1 MDKYQ
6 VIQNPSLANSN
17 LEGCEVLI
25 TIHCTKAA
33 ENVSQ
38 SSYRN
43 PVLKL
48 HFPIY

>member
-6 VIQNPSLANSN
+6 VIQSSSLANSN
-17 LEGCEVLI
+17 LEGCTVLI
-25 TIHCTKAA
+25 KIHCTKAA

-38 SSYRN
+38 SPCRN

-48 HFPIY
+48 HPPGY

>member
-17 LEGCEVLI
+17 LEGCAVLI

-48 HFPIY
+48 HLPIY